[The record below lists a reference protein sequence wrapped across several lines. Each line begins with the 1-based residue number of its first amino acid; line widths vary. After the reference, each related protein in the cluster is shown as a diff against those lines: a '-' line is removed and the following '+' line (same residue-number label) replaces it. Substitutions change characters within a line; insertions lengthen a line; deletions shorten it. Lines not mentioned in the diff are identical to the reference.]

1 MNPQSIFYSNFHI
14 DKHSAF
20 GIYYHQQQSEVMKL
34 QKAAEPS
41 KNESMRM
48 VSFRLSEE
56 DIEKI
61 TFCANALDG
70 TKSDVVRMGIDL
82 IFNVAERIKK

>member
-1 MNPQSIFYSNFHI
+1 
-14 DKHSAF
+14 
-20 GIYYHQQQSEVMKL
+20 MKL
-34 QKAAEPS
+34 QKVAEPS

-48 VSFRLSEE
+48 VSFRLSEG

-70 TKSDVVRMGIDL
+70 TKSDVVRKGIDL

>member
-1 MNPQSIFYSNFHI
+1 M
-14 DKHSAF
+14 
-20 GIYYHQQQSEVMKL
+20 

-41 KNESMRM
+41 KNESMRI

-82 IFNVAERIKK
+82 IFNIAERIKK

>member
-1 MNPQSIFYSNFHI
+1 MLNFLHGNVYTL
-14 DKHSAF
+14 S

-70 TKSDVVRMGIDL
+70 AKSDVVRMGIDL
-82 IFNVAERIKK
+82 IFNIAERIKK

>member
-1 MNPQSIFYSNFHI
+1 MS
-14 DKHSAF
+14 

-41 KNESMRM
+41 KSESMRM

-70 TKSDVVRMGIDL
+70 TKSDVVRIGIDL
-82 IFNVAERIKK
+82 IFKVAQRIKK

>member
-1 MNPQSIFYSNFHI
+1 MS
-14 DKHSAF
+14 

-41 KNESMRM
+41 KSESMRM

-61 TFCANALDG
+61 TFCANVLDG

>member
-1 MNPQSIFYSNFHI
+1 
-14 DKHSAF
+14 
-20 GIYYHQQQSEVMKL
+20 MKL

-61 TFCANALDG
+61 TFCANALGG

>member
-1 MNPQSIFYSNFHI
+1 
-14 DKHSAF
+14 
-20 GIYYHQQQSEVMKL
+20 
-34 QKAAEPS
+34 
-41 KNESMRM
+41 MRM

>member
-1 MNPQSIFYSNFHI
+1 MS
-14 DKHSAF
+14 
-20 GIYYHQQQSEVMKL
+20 GIYYHKQQSEVMKL

-41 KNESMRM
+41 KSESMRM